1 MQSGESS
8 IMFNW
13 KTPHVSLLVLFA
25 CYSCLAQS
33 PASTGGAPKPVSPLA
48 GTWHN
53 ITQPQFPQGV
63 LLIGEDGY
71 YSYIVVSPNR
81 SKPAHDF
88 DHRTKEELAKQFGG
102 FRASYGTWKI
112 VDNKLIRTVIAGE
125 EPGSEGKETSEEFRL
140 EGDVLVL
147 RGTQH
152 QARFR
157 RMK

>member
-1 MQSGESS
+1 MQSAESS
-8 IMFNW
+8 IMFIW
-13 KTPHVSLLVLFA
+13 KTLCAFLLVLFA
-25 CYSCLAQS
+25 CSCLAQS
-33 PASTGGAPKPVSPLA
+33 PASGGGAAKTASPLA

-71 YSYIVVSPNR
+71 YCYMVVSPNR
-81 SKPAHDF
+81 GKPAHDF

-102 FRASYGTWKI
+102 LRASYGTWKI

-125 EPGSEGKETSEEFRL
+125 EPGSEGKETSQEFRL

-147 RGTQH
+147 GGTQH
-152 QARFR
+152 PSGSGA
-157 RMK
+157 